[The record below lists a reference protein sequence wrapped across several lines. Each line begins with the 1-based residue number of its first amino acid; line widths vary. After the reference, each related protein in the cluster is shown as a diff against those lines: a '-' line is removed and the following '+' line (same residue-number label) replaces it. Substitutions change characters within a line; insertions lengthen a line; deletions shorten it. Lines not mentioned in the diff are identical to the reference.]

1 MFSWLSL
8 FIWLNRGVE
17 TPKVSI
23 VIINWKTPD
32 LLAGCLRSII
42 EHTKNISY
50 ETFVVD
56 NNSADGS
63 VEMIRWHFPETKL
76 TANDTNVGFAAAC
89 NQVIPSARGEYILLL
104 NPDTLLV
111 DNSISTLALY
121 MDNNPQCGAAGP
133 KVLNP
138 DGTLQLACRR
148 AFPTPKASFY
158 RLTYLSKLFPRHPE
172 FARYNLTYAD
182 PDQEM
187 PVDALSGS
195 CMMVRNSAV
204 KRIGLLD
211 EDIFMFGEDIDW
223 CWRLKQDGWTV
234 NYVPAARIYHY
245 HGASSR
251 FRRVGATI
259 NLHKGMEVFYR
270 KHFAGS
276 RSPLINLFIYAA
288 IWLRAGIFIML
299 SCLQNMFPQNTKK
312 LPVFSPNNEQSE
324 ESSSSGVSYPVGVSY
339 PPDTAYPSG
348 MSSSSSRRDEATKSR

>member
-1 MFSWLSL
+1 ME
-8 FIWLNRGVE
+8 N
-17 TPKVSI
+17 TKVSI

-42 EHTKNISY
+42 ERTKEISY
-50 ETFVVD
+50 EIFVVD

-63 VEMIRWHFPETKL
+63 VEMVRRHFPQVNL
-76 TANDTNVGFAAAC
+76 IANDANVGFAAAC
-89 NQVIPSARGEYILLL
+89 NQVIPQAHGEYVLLL
-104 NPDTLLV
+104 NPDTMLV
-111 DNSISTLALY
+111 DNSIFELARY
-121 MDNNPQCGAAGP
+121 MDDHVRCGAVGP
-133 KVLNP
+133 KVLNT

-148 AFPTPKASFY
+148 AFPTPRASFY

-187 PVDALSGS
+187 EVDALSGS
-195 CMMVRNSAV
+195 CMMVRNSAI

-223 CWRLKQDGWTV
+223 CWRLKQNGWSV
-234 NYVPAARIYHY
+234 NYVPRAQIYHY

-276 RSPLINLFIYAA
+276 HNKLFNLLVYTA
-288 IWLRAGIFIML
+288 IWLRAGIFIAL
-299 SCLQNMFPQNTKK
+299 SCLRNMLPQKTKE
-312 LPVFSPNNEQSE
+312 LSVFAEYAGKRQIPSDEISA
-324 ESSSSGVSYPVGVSY
+324 SKV
-339 PPDTAYPSG
+339 TAG
-348 MSSSSSRRDEATKSR
+348 RRDEPAKRR